1 MFYLEHFGL
10 TDAGKVRDNNEDSLL
25 VASGE
30 DETLFAVAD
39 GIGGFEA
46 GEVAS
51 RMAVDALKKIEPNDP
66 FDGAVKEANRRIRA
80 ASKGDESLSGMGTT
94 IVAIRFGGTKQKPR
108 AEVAHVGDSRAYLL
122 RGGEMKPVTEDHSLV
137 AELVKSGDLTRA
149 EAAEH
154 PQKNLITRALGAEEN
169 VEADTA
175 IIPVEANDR
184 FLLCSDGLSDM
195 VNEARI
201 SEVLEEHSSDPEA
214 AARQLLSDALE
225 AGGTDNI
232 TIVVVD
238 VRDRDEK
245 RQGASSSPGTREM
258 RAVGRSESG
267 ATAPSAFAGSRDS
280 GAARSGKKR
289 KSGGRPRSRLGRF
302 LSSLVRGLA
311 ALAVIAL
318 ALTPVYLWG
327 SSRYFLDSEGGEI
340 VAYQGLPYTVA
351 GYPLN
356 EEWQRTSIALEDVD
370 PAYRDPINNN
380 TYYAQEGIQDVLQQM
395 EEDVRQNQQEERE
408 ASQEDQESGGQ
419 DSGGQDSGGGDNPSG
434 RGN

>member
-1 MFYLEHFGL
+1 MFYLEHYGL

-51 RMAVDALKKIEPNDP
+51 RMAVEALKKMEPNDP
-66 FDGAVKEANRRIRA
+66 FEGAVKEANRRIRA

-94 IVAIRFGGTKQKPR
+94 IVAIRFGGTRQKPR

-122 RGGEMKPVTEDHSLV
+122 RNGEMKPITEDHSLV
-137 AELVKSGDLTRA
+137 AELVRSGDLTRA

-175 IIPVEANDR
+175 VIPVEANDR

-195 VNEARI
+195 VREDRI
-201 SEVLEEHSSDPEA
+201 AEVLEEHPEDPEA
-214 AARQLLSDALE
+214 AAKQLLSDALD

-238 VRDRDEK
+238 VRDREEK
-245 RQGASSSPGTREM
+245 RPSGSSSPGTREM
-258 RAVGRSESG
+258 RAVGRPASG
-267 ATAPSAFAGSRDS
+267 AAAPSAFAGSRDS
-280 GAARSGKKR
+280 KARSSKKR

-302 LSSLVRGLA
+302 AGSLVRGLA
-311 ALAVIAL
+311 VLAVVAL

-327 SSRYFLDSEGGEI
+327 SSRYFLDSDGGEV
-340 VAYQGLPYTVA
+340 VAYRGLPYTVA
-351 GYPLN
+351 GVSFN
-356 EEWQRTSIALEDVD
+356 EEWRRTSIALEDVD

-380 TYYAQEGIQDVLQQM
+380 TYYEQEDIESVLRQM
-395 EEDVRQNQQEERE
+395 EEDARQNQQEEEQE
-408 ASQEDQESGGQ
+408 ATGD
-419 DSGGQDSGGGDNPSG
+419 QDSGGGESAPG
-434 RGN
+434 QGN